1 MRVERELMI
10 LDKLIN
16 EPKEYSFYEI
26 MEKSDLS
33 REPTY
38 RHLQRLVDKNLV
50 TKRRIGN
57 IYLYSINFRNEL
69 IHPLLSFLHIKRLT
83 DEEKN
88 AAKSIISL
96 LPASTLF
103 AFMKQG
109 KDGST
114 VVYVVYAGKP
124 ENMGELLNRSDTF
137 AGLNIRYRG
146 MEIKNFRRLVLTRG
160 LKALRNTKAFFNG
173 ERMFKE
179 VANVLA
185 EDEEE

>member
-10 LDKLIN
+10 LDKLVN

-26 MEKSDLS
+26 MEKSELS

-38 RHLQRLVDKNLV
+38 RHLQRLVEKNLV
-50 TKRRIGN
+50 IKRRIGN

-83 DEEKN
+83 DEERN
-88 AAKSIISL
+88 AAKHIIPL
-96 LPASTLF
+96 LPSSTLF
-103 AFMKQG
+103 AFMKQA

-114 VVYVVYAGKP
+114 IVYVVYAGKP
-124 ENMGELLNRSDTF
+124 SEVEELLKRNDSF
-137 AGLNIRYRG
+137 SGLIIKYRG

-160 LKALRNTKAFFNG
+160 LKALKNTKAFFNG